1 MFRRRA
7 SAPVVVAVIGLSAAA
22 CNSGSTTKAKTTA
35 STAVAATEMT
45 VPPTTVYVPPTTAY
59 VLPTTVYVPP
69 TTVYVPPATAAP
81 AASCPNGSYINS
93 SGNRV
98 CSPYA
103 SQSGPPAG
111 ATAQCNDGTYSFSQH
126 HQGTC
131 SGHGGVA
138 QFYN

>member
-1 MFRRRA
+1 
-7 SAPVVVAVIGLSAAA
+7 
-22 CNSGSTTKAKTTA
+22 
-35 STAVAATEMT
+35 MT
-45 VPPTTVYVPPTTAY
+45 VPSSTVYVPT
-59 VLPTTVYVPP
+59 TTVDVPP
-69 TTVYVPPATAAP
+69 TTVYVPPATVAP

-103 SQSGPPAG
+103 SQSGRPAG